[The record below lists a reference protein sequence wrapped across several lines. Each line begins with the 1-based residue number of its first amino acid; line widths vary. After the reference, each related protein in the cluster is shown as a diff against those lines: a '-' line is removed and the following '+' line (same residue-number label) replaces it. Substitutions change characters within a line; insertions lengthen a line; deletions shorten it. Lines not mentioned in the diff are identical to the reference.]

1 MGRGW
6 APFSQ
11 PYINIQYSHMYTV
24 WYTLER
30 KENCFRQLF
39 PLVSLLFTRCRP
51 CPQTLSKDRH
61 HFSLERSQTTHAWSE
76 VCVRAYVCVRA
87 CACVCVSVCVCVC
100 VHVRA
105 HVCDVW
111 KDEGVTTLGVL
122 HNATN
127 APFRLTIIR
136 ARNTRFTLV
145 SRLSPATRGEDTT

>member
-1 MGRGW
+1 MRGGKGRGRGGRERGWRGKGEGRGWGGEGRGW

-100 VHVRA
+100 M
-105 HVCDVW
+105 C
-111 KDEGVTTLGVL
+111 
-122 HNATN
+122 
-127 APFRLTIIR
+127 
-136 ARNTRFTLV
+136 ARMCVMFGKMKV
-145 SRLSPATRGEDTT
+145 SPH